1 MKNRFPQKRFHF
13 IFQFLFYIF
22 LFFQPLL
29 IKAQISIPGIDSLS
43 FTKKVS
49 DYSQPL
55 TEKFYLHSMEVN
67 PGNLHL
73 KWDATNQ
80 IFSLYGTAKIHL
92 KEEEIFVSF
101 GDSLLPGL
109 IIKGDTLN
117 AVNANITS
125 SFDLK
130 GITITPMGLGIV
142 WNRVENYYG
151 IYGTLKVKIDT
162 DSIEKATLGDSIQP
176 GIKIINGKIEHI
188 NIGVTSRFKL
198 KSVEFIPDKL
208 TFNYDTT
215 GHAYKFYGSLK
226 INLENDT
233 IDASLGNASDQ
244 GISISQ
250 GVIEHINI
258 GITTD
263 FKLKSLEIKPIGLTF
278 VYDKSKLRYSLYGT
292 IKTII
297 ESDTLVATLGDN
309 IKPGISIAKG
319 VIEYINIGVTSDF
332 KLKSLEIKP
341 VGLTFVYDKSKQ
353 SYRMFGRIKTVIESD
368 SLVATLG
375 DSIKPGISITKGV
388 IEYINIGITSDFKL
402 KSLEIKPVGLTFVY
416 DKSKQSYSMYGTIK
430 TIIESDTLMATLGNI
445 SEPGIRIYNGKI
457 EYINIGVSARFK
469 LKSVDLIPDKL
480 TFNYDSKSAAYKIY
494 GSLQVIVESDSL
506 KAILGDSIHPGIS
519 IVNGNVKNIDLGITS
534 DFKLK
539 GLTIHTDSLGFSWM
553 KVKDSDEFHLYGKVN
568 IDIKEDKV
576 GFSFGGRS
584 NPGLIYKNDAI
595 QYIRFSTSADLHFGG
610 MEVGSKDFTIEHKDN
625 VYHAY
630 GKLFVK
636 EVWSAAIDLGSGP
649 GSGVT
654 LNLANNKTEFKIDKA
669 IFDLGNVNLGT
680 FNVQDIKMTIVANV
694 MNDVKATMV
703 FKPGWKVNS
712 ELKFVL
718 DIPHNKYSL
727 DTIDINWQ
735 ATSIANAIAIPGTGA
750 FVMSMEGK
758 IDNPL
763 KPSNFIFNGN
773 MGIVVGEDFKAGGH
787 DASFVYIKGGVRMD
801 KKGLYMK
808 DEAFVGAYKNANGT
822 WESVFGKG
830 IITLNLKWGGTSTLK
845 GTLNIPDKNTII
857 STSLDAKL
865 SKSGAFNSLLDV
877 KLKVPKSIPVIGG
890 HTFGRADGAI
900 HYKKNDNGN
909 FIAGWITINLLFKK
923 LHTGVKY
930 NFKNEKFTHIGSG
943 GISDIKKI
951 VKVAPA
957 RMKGVS
963 GKTSPLYWDKLKISV
978 DEGIMPHY
986 IQVKLKLKQPV
997 DSIFTRITAPV
1008 MYNNQNY
1015 VPCYYVDSADS
1026 LNDETLDLKMLTTHN
1041 YLWSKNK
1048 DEIIFFILPVG
1059 YDTEIGSRLAAGDYW
1074 LETANTFSAGII
1086 DMDSI
1091 EVSKIFEKPRIEY
1104 QNIGIA
1110 YTPRISDPDSTN
1122 SLVEDLS
1129 WNIKLKAETSN
1140 PDSTEVHLLYSR
1152 DKGDGTIVF
1161 SRLYRDME
1169 NADKE
1174 ISKTTTITDD
1184 LNPNDSLIVWAI
1196 IDDKMNPVVTTE
1208 QVLLD
1213 YKLPFKGKIS
1223 IINEPDTAA
1232 AAIPVS
1238 IQLLGKDMKW
1248 YPLNDTIVNQTTH
1261 YGVFGF
1267 TQQVA
1272 TGTQIQLLI
1281 NIPYGYEVDSS
1292 SIMKPNTTYTIG
1304 ATKGFDF
1311 GTIYL
1316 KETSN

>member
-1 MKNRFPQKRFHF
+1 MFGS
-13 IFQFLFYIF
+13 
-22 LFFQPLL
+22 
-29 IKAQISIPGIDSLS
+29 IKTVIESDSL
-43 FTKKVS
+43 
-49 DYSQPL
+49 
-55 TEKFYLHSMEVN
+55 
-67 PGNLHL
+67 
-73 KWDATNQ
+73 
-80 IFSLYGTAKIHL
+80 IAK
-92 KEEEIFVSF
+92 
-101 GDSLLPGL
+101 
-109 IIKGDTLN
+109 
-117 AVNANITS
+117 
-125 SFDLK
+125 
-130 GITITPMGLGIV
+130 
-142 WNRVENYYG
+142 
-151 IYGTLKVKIDT
+151 
-162 DSIEKATLGDSIQP
+162 LGDSISP
-176 GIKIINGKIEHI
+176 GISFSNGEIEHI
-188 NIGVTSRFKL
+188 NIGVT
-198 KSVEFIPDKL
+198 
-208 TFNYDTT
+208 T
-215 GHAYKFYGSLK
+215 
-226 INLENDT
+226 
-233 IDASLGNASDQ
+233 
-244 GISISQ
+244 
-250 GVIEHINI
+250 
-258 GITTD
+258 
-263 FKLKSLEIKPIGLTF
+263 
-278 VYDKSKLRYSLYGT
+278 
-292 IKTII
+292 
-297 ESDTLVATLGDN
+297 
-309 IKPGISIAKG
+309 
-319 VIEYINIGVTSDF
+319 DF

-341 VGLTFVYDKSKQ
+341 VGLTFEYDKLKQ
-353 SYRMFGRIKTVIESD
+353 IYCIYGSIKT
-368 SLVATLG
+368 A
-375 DSIKPGISITKGV
+375 
-388 IEYINIGITSDFKL
+388 
-402 KSLEIKPVGLTFVY
+402 
-416 DKSKQSYSMYGTIK
+416 
-430 TIIESDTLMATLGNI
+430 IESDTLEA
-445 SEPGIRIYNGKI
+445 
-457 EYINIGVSARFK
+457 F
-469 LKSVDLIPDKL
+469 
-480 TFNYDSKSAAYKIY
+480 
-494 GSLQVIVESDSL
+494 
-506 KAILGDSIHPGIS
+506 LGDSISPGITINKGVIDS
-519 IVNGNVKNIDLGITS
+519 INIAITS
-534 DFKLK
+534 KFNLK
-539 GLTIHTDSLGFSWM
+539 GLAIQTKKFGFSW
-553 KVKDSDEFHLYGKVN
+553 KRELNVFYLYGDAI
-568 IDIKEDKV
+568 IDINNDKV
-576 GFSFGGRS
+576 GFSFGS
-584 NPGLIYKNDAI
+584 IDHPGLVYGNKKI
-595 QYIRFSTSADLHFGG
+595 QYLKFSTSADLHFGG
-610 MEVGSKDFTIEHKDN
+610 MEVGSKDFTIEHTDN

-630 GKLFVK
+630 GLLFVK

-727 DTIDINWQ
+727 NTIDINWQ

-758 IDNPL
+758 IDHPL

-808 DEAFVGAYKNANGT
+808 DEAFVGAYKNAHGI

-890 HTFGRADGAI
+890 HTFGSADGAI

-909 FIAGWITINLLFKK
+909 FIAGWVTINLLFKK

-930 NFKNEKFTHIGSG
+930 NFKNEKFSHIGSG

-951 VKVAPA
+951 VKVAPV

-963 GKTSPLYWDKLKISV
+963 GKISPLYWDKLKISV
-978 DEGIMPHY
+978 DEGVMPHY
-986 IQVKLKLKQPV
+986 IQIKIKLKQTV
-997 DSIFTRITAPV
+997 DSVFTRITAPV

-1026 LNDETLDLKMLTTHN
+1026 LNNETLDLKMLTSHN

-1048 DEIIFFILPVG
+1048 DEIIFYILPVG

-1074 LETANTFSAGII
+1074 LETANTFSSDII
-1086 DMDSI
+1086 NMDSV

-1140 PDSTEVHLLYSR
+1140 PDSTEVHLLYSK
-1152 DKGDGTIVF
+1152 DKGDGTIVY
-1161 SRLYRDME
+1161 SGLYRDIE
-1169 NADKE
+1169 NADNE
-1174 ISKTTTITDD
+1174 ISKTTSIIDE
-1184 LNPNDSLIVWAI
+1184 LNPNDSLFVWAI

-1213 YKLPFKGKIS
+1213 YKFPFKGKIS
-1223 IINEPDTAA
+1223 IINEADTAA

-1248 YPLNDTIVNQTTH
+1248 YPLNDTIVNLTTQ
-1261 YGVFGF
+1261 YGEFGF

-1272 TGTQIQLLI
+1272 TGTQIHLKI

-1292 SIMKPNTTYTIG
+1292 SIMKPFTTYTVG